1 MTRHLID
8 HPKTRGE
15 TARLKHFLRVE
26 KSDQPS
32 GATKELQR
40 RTRSR
45 ASAARLRAFLRIAHD
60 A

>member
-26 KSDQPS
+26 KADKPQ
-32 GATKELQR
+32 GTTKTLQR
-40 RTRSR
+40 RMRSGQ
-45 ASAARLRAFLRIAHD
+45 SQARLRAFLRIARQ